1 VQEMLTVSIGIL
13 DSSLIYHREVF
24 KDGILASS
32 ASIIVVHNHHSVEDR
47 RVTHRLYEAG
57 Q

>member
-1 VQEMLTVSIGIL
+1 MLTVSIGIL